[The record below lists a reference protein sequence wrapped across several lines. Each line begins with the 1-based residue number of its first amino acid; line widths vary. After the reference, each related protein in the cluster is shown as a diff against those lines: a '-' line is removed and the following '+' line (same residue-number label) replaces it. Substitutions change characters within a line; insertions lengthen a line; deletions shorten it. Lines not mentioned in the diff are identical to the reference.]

1 MKPASDALRTLLA
14 GNQFVVADLYTFT
27 LVEGAVL
34 RWTSFDV
41 DVAAN
46 GNTFSSGARGGPFFD
61 RKDNKAKAHW
71 KLGVEVDT
79 LSFDVVP
86 GGATVNGLPFLE
98 ACRLGA
104 FDGAELQLERA
115 FLPPLAPGTPLPLQ
129 ASAGTVILFV
139 GRVAEVDLGRSLATF
154 SINSHLELLNLQLP
168 RNLFQSGC
176 VNALYDDACGVSRA
190 PYQVSASVT
199 SWQPDAG
206 VIATG
211 YHGAPNDWFDQGS
224 ITFTSGPNQGFAR
237 TVKASGTD
245 GASFTNIT
253 TTQPFPFAPNV
264 GDAFLLL
271 PGCDKSL
278 GPGGCP
284 KFNNVARFK
293 GFPFVPVPETAV

>member
-1 MKPASDALRTLLA
+1 MKPASDALRALLA
-14 GNQFVVADLYTFT
+14 GNEFVVADLYTFT
-27 LVEGAVL
+27 LVDGEAL

-41 DVAAN
+41 DVTAN
-46 GNTFSSGARGGPFFD
+46 GNSFSSGARSGPFFD

-79 LSFDVVP
+79 LTFDVVP
-86 GGATVNGLPFLE
+86 GDALVNELPFLE
-98 ACRLGA
+98 ACLLGA

-115 FLPPLAPGTPLPLQ
+115 FLPPIAPGAPVPLA

-154 SINSHLELLNLQLP
+154 TVNSHLELLNLQLP

-190 PYQVSASVT
+190 SYQVSATVS

-206 VIATG
+206 VIATA
-211 YHGAPNDWFDQGS
+211 YHASPGSWFDQGS
-224 ITFTSGPNQGFAR
+224 ITFTSGPNEGFAR
-237 TVKASGTD
+237 TVKTSSTD

-253 TTQPFPFAPNV
+253 TTQPFPFDPEV

-284 KFNNVARFK
+284 KFNNAARFK